1 MTRSKPNQLF
11 GLPIQP
17 EIGPGYKPGR
27 TGRPTMLLAAAML
40 GWLLVTF
47 ILGASAG
54 SFSSQA
60 AQGQVPVGGGVAV
73 SPANG
78 WTPTASSGLLGLS
91 GVAYYRGGAFVEF
104 AGGGYQGTAQD
115 LLNAKQS
122 ELGAELSSFNELTA
136 TPITTQQG
144 IQVLSVSFSG
154 TRQGGQVEG
163 RLYAAVA
170 RGTGFLAL
178 SLAPVGQL
186 RVVQGDVDRMIKSV
200 VIP

>member
-1 MTRSKPNQLF
+1 MTRSGPNQFF

-17 EIGPGYKPGR
+17 KVGPGYTSGR
-27 TGRPTMLLAAAML
+27 TGRPTILLAAAMV

-54 SFSSQA
+54 PFSSRA
-60 AQGQVPVGGGVAV
+60 AQGQVPVGGGVVV
-73 SPANG
+73 SPAKG
-78 WTPTASSGLLGLS
+78 WAQTTSSGILGT
-91 GVAYYRGGAFVEF
+91 GDVAYFRGGAVVEF
-104 AGGGYQGTAQD
+104 AGGGYQNATQD
-115 LLNAKQS
+115 LLNAKLN
-122 ELGAELSSFNELTA
+122 ELGAQMSSFNELTA
-136 TPITTQQG
+136 TPVTTQQG
-144 IQVLSVSFSG
+144 VQVLSVSFSG

-178 SLAPVGQL
+178 TLAPVGQL
-186 RVVQGDVDRMIKSV
+186 RGVQGDVDQMIKSV